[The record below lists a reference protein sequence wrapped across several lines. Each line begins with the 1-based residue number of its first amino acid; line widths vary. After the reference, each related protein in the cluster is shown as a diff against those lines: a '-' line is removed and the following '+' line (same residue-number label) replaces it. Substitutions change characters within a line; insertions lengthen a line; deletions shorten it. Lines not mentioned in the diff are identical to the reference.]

1 MCPRHRKVIDEEEEA
16 YTVER
21 LARMKAEHAD
31 RVGRPDN
38 TFGERAAALLL
49 NQSLVT
55 VNQLGGIAANNVQI
69 TIHPGPIKAAAGP
82 SLSVLALVEIATR
95 DADTVDR
102 NWLFA
107 FGQRLRQAGAD
118 GTVSLWGIDLK
129 NGWDMKS
136 APNVYVLERI
146 SPEYFKDHWIDV
158 QQGWVQKRL
167 HSHQPSGI
175 GGTPIL
181 LQPPC
186 QPCRSV

>member
-82 SLSVLALVEIATR
+82 RLSVLA
-95 DADTVDR
+95 
-102 NWLFA
+102 
-107 FGQRLRQAGAD
+107 
-118 GTVSLWGIDLK
+118 
-129 NGWDMKS
+129 
-136 APNVYVLERI
+136 
-146 SPEYFKDHWIDV
+146 
-158 QQGWVQKRL
+158 
-167 HSHQPSGI
+167 
-175 GGTPIL
+175 
-181 LQPPC
+181 
-186 QPCRSV
+186 